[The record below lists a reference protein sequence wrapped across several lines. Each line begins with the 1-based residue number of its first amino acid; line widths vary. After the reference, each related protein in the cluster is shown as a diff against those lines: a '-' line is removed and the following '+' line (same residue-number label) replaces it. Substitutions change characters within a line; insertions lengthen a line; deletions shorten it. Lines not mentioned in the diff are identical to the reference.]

1 MLKSNKD
8 MQRFMFCFNIMNT
21 TLGFKGNQEHKNDI
35 EHTSIIWQTTKC
47 QRVCFI
53 FKLQSIVKGK

>member
-1 MLKSNKD
+1 

-21 TLGFKGNQEHKNDI
+21 TLGFNGNQEHENEI
-35 EHTSIIWQTTKC
+35 EHKYIICQTTKC

>member
-1 MLKSNKD
+1 
-8 MQRFMFCFNIMNT
+8 MNT
-21 TLGFKGNQEHKNDI
+21 TLGFKGNQEHENEI
-35 EHTSIIWQTTKC
+35 EHKSFIWQTTQC